1 MTSLGVDEQEF
12 ESFISQIYGN
22 CKKLD
27 LRPDK
32 IVYYIEQ
39 LLIFS
44 KDMPLSEIP
53 DYIRLITNDKSKLEK
68 DIEGL
73 QEKIKQLEQERLAAE
88 ELRETSLKNERIT
101 SSNLKW
107 YSDLKIEFKK
117 YGIPIEDLSLF
128 AKAVRGI
135 RQYDYDVDKII
146 AEFSDFDFLKSQ
158 IKLYRSINK
167 ELENK
172 CTKLTNDCSSL
183 QEMVNSYNQM
193 LLKHNELESMG
204 FGLKELKLLYHTI
217 NEIAVA
223 NNLSV
228 KEASAK
234 FYKDVEEDYDD
245 KLGFELKLDKL
256 RSEIFVVSRELNS
269 SRAALL
275 SQPLVGPALKRLF
288 YNGIREQDI
297 IDLSNLFERYRQV
310 NNDNNN
316 SSNNNNVD
324 KQFLMNQL
332 QKYGSIQST
341 IHQLSQKINKLKN
354 ESASLE
360 AKNKELN
367 DRIRRML
374 STLGYS
380 KQITYYFKGM
390 IDSLRDEI
398 LMRHNALVY
407 VNYTLNMQLQMIPK
421 LDDALLGEFAPLLRE
436 AKKLDSDS
444 RYHYWNNDRK
454 DDDDVISSSI
464 NELKVAVEKAIA
476 LLINKLKYR
485 STSDDNNSLIEILDA
500 AWLALQKGLNH

>member
-1 MTSLGVDEQEF
+1 M
-12 ESFISQIYGN
+12 
-22 CKKLD
+22 
-27 LRPDK
+27 
-32 IVYYIEQ
+32 
-39 LLIFS
+39 
-44 KDMPLSEIP
+44 
-53 DYIRLITNDKSKLEK
+53 
-68 DIEGL
+68 
-73 QEKIKQLEQERLAAE
+73 
-88 ELRETSLKNERIT
+88 
-101 SSNLKW
+101 
-107 YSDLKIEFKK
+107 
-117 YGIPIEDLSLF
+117 F

-172 CTKLTNDCSSL
+172 CTKLTNDCNSL
-183 QEMVNSYNQM
+183 EEMLNSYNQM

-204 FGLKELKLLYHTI
+204 FGLKELKQLYHII

-228 KEASAK
+228 KEASPK
-234 FYKDVEEDYDD
+234 FYKDVEEDCDD

-256 RSEIFVVSRELNS
+256 RSEIFAVSRELNS

-275 SQPLVGPALKRLF
+275 SQPLVGPALQRLF

-297 IDLSNLFERYRQV
+297 IDLSNLFERYRQD
-310 NNDNNN
+310 NNGNNN
-316 SSNNNNVD
+316 SSSNNKNNNVD

-354 ESASLE
+354 ELASLE

-444 RYHYWNNDRK
+444 RYHYRNNDR
-454 DDDDVISSSI
+454 DDHDDFISSSI
-464 NELKVAVEKAIA
+464 NELKIAVEKAIA

-500 AWLALQKGLNH
+500 AWSALQKGLNH